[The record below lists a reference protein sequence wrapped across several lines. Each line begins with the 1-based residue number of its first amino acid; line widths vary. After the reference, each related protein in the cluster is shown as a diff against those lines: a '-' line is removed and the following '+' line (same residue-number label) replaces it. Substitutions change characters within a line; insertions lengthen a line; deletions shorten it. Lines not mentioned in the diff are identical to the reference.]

1 MGWTAG
7 ARGRAAVELWTQ
19 LVRMAPPP
27 LGAAPATVLAYVAW
41 QRGGGAIVTLALERA
56 LAHDPQDRLA
66 RLLADLV
73 FGGVDPADCTPAD
86 WLAELDPDEIR
97 ERADEAQQPGSP
109 VDMDCGTASG
119 AGAAVAGARCA

>member
-1 MGWTAG
+1 MIDNAIE
-7 ARGRAAVELWTQ
+7 VVHKQ
-19 LVRMAPPP
+19 
-27 LGAAPATVLAYVAW
+27 
-41 QRGGGAIVTLALERA
+41 GAIQDVQRFVRDFLATGIS
-56 LAHDPQDRLA
+56 DPQDRLA

-109 VDMDCGTASG
+109 VDVDCGTASG